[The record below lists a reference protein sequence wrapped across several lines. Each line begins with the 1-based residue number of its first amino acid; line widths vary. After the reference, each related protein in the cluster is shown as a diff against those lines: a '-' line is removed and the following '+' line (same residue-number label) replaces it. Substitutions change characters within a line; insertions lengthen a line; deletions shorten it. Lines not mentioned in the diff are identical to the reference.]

1 MMYENVKG
9 QSATASLELA
19 ATAKTKFDEFLRR
32 QLGISNAGD
41 PESVVAALRKLYP
54 STAARLDDESKG
66 VAIRQLNEPELPVK
80 APTGGAAS
88 PGQQHYALVMQALEA
103 DLKSVVEH
111 SSNRDYKAPLAGWR
125 DAILAELGEGE
136 AAAYQAADAAQRD
149 RTFYSVRKL
158 GDYARVARMVG
169 LLNPALNL
177 EFRRL
182 ASTIDEAAISLRV
195 LAGDALFRA
204 GFDEGGTVFQVAL
217 DDLRQRRETLI
228 NALDRFV
235 SNHSEDADDW
245 GDGEASYGALLRTL
259 GEQGHLEL
267 RAILRPQA
275 MARLLNVLLDNVPQ
289 QQPDYLRGI
298 ASTVPVELVQLRR
311 LLAVATD
318 LLGRRSGESQAAS
331 GPLSNFVQALNL
343 FIDAFARPGTGSRL
357 LNISLPAPFAS
368 LQLARADEGTGIVRE
383 LFQLR
388 TKLATEL
395 DAVHTDPD
403 FDPLQWPIPVKLD
416 RVLYDVD
423 RAIDLYLMGGGNN
436 LDGVEERRA
445 RMYAVMLQRW
455 LDQMADAPPGPDW
468 QKATP
473 KSTAKQKLRKK
484 LRKLVRAVIDQLD
497 TAPQLPSEA
506 DRERFM
512 QEQRTL
518 EAEWKALALE
528 LTLPAT
534 GRRGLLEQAGAL
546 YVGLKGSMKTK
557 EKIDTAPIRPLR
569 ASTDEIAHRSAELVQ
584 KVSDAN
590 RSLGHLDELKA
601 LLAGTVQNRLGEL
614 EDKIRTLEERQRV
627 RERAAPADTGEDE
640 LEKLRAEVDARSAR
654 WGL

>member
-1 MMYENVKG
+1 MYDNVKG
-9 QSATASLELA
+9 QSAAASLELA
-19 ATAKTKFDEFLRR
+19 STAKTKFDEFLRR
-32 QLGISNAGD
+32 QLGVSNAGD
-41 PESVVAALRKLYP
+41 PESVVNALRKLYP
-54 STAARLDDESKG
+54 STAARLDDESRG
-66 VAIRQLNEPELPVK
+66 VAIRQVNEPEPPAM
-80 APTGGAAS
+80 APTGGMAS
-88 PGQQHYALVMQALEA
+88 PGQQRYKMVRQALEA
-103 DLKSVVEH
+103 DLTSVVEH
-111 SSNRDYKAPLAGWR
+111 SSNRDYKAPLIGWR
-125 DAILAELGEGE
+125 DAILAELREGE

-217 DDLRQRRETLI
+217 EDLRRRREALI
-228 NALDRFV
+228 NALERFV
-235 SNHSEDADDW
+235 PTRSEDAEDW
-245 GDGEASYGALLRTL
+245 GDGEASYGALLRVL
-259 GEQGHLEL
+259 GEQGHQEL
-267 RAILRPQA
+267 RAILRPEA

-311 LLAVATD
+311 LLVVATE
-318 LLGRRSGESQAAS
+318 LLGRRSGRSQAAS
-331 GPLSNFVQALNL
+331 GPLSSFVQALNL

-368 LQLARADEGTGIVRE
+368 LQLARADKGSDIVRE

-388 TKLATEL
+388 TKLVTEL
-395 DAVHTDPD
+395 DAVHADPD

-423 RAIDLYLMGGGNN
+423 RAIDLYLMGGGND

-445 RMYAVMLQRW
+445 KMYAVMLQRW
-455 LDQMADAPPGPDW
+455 LDQQADSPPGADW
-468 QKATP
+468 HTAPP
-473 KSTAKQKLRKK
+473 KSTSKQKLRKK
-484 LRKLVRAVIDQLD
+484 LRKLVREVIGQLD
-497 TAPQLPSEA
+497 QAPQLPSEA
-506 DRERFM
+506 DREQFL

-557 EKIDTAPIRPLR
+557 EKIGTAPIRPLR
-569 ASTDEIAHRSAELVQ
+569 ASTDEIANQSATLVR
-584 KVSDAN
+584 KVSAAN
-590 RSLGHLDELKA
+590 RSLKHLDELKG
-601 LLAGTVQNRLGEL
+601 LLAGAVRQKLGEL
-614 EDKIRTLEERQRV
+614 EDKINKLQEEQNAREGV
-627 RERAAPADTGEDE
+627 RPSDTRWDE
-640 LEKLRAEVDARSAR
+640 MNRLKAEVDARSSR
-654 WGL
+654 LGL